1 MSLGFDTYGRVLLG
15 ELLLGDGYS
24 QPAEAEKLFLW
35 TTDSITAE
43 LFILDLGGDVGGG
56 GDQ

>member
-1 MSLGFDTYGRVLLG
+1 MGGFYLESCYWGMECYCLC
-15 ELLLGDGYS
+15 YS

>member
-1 MSLGFDTYGRVLLG
+1 MECCCLC
-15 ELLLGDGYS
+15 YS

-35 TTDSITAE
+35 TTGSITEE
-43 LFILDLGGDVGGG
+43 LFLLDLGGDVGGG